1 MQHDSN
7 CNDSNAQKSEVL
19 KLQKQIELMKLKTES
34 MEQTAAEHNQYK
46 QTLGKLFEDGI
57 IDLHGNLLQRKQ
69 D

>member
-1 MQHDSN
+1 
-7 CNDSNAQKSEVL
+7 
-19 KLQKQIELMKLKTES
+19 MKLKTES